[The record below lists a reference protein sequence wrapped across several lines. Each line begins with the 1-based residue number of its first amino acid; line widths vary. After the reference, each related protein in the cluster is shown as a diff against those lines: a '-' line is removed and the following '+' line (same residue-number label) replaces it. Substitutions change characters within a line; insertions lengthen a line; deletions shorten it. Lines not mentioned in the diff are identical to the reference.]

1 MPVVVAAMTLTA
13 ETFVVV
19 LAACEVAT
27 LLHELNGLVEEF
39 LLLFCGGLA
48 QAKGNVIVKLKLQWE
63 TRISNRNLSE
73 IGDFKAHLCLLHFGN
88 VFLGRISLGETDG
101 ALGVALVEF
110 NVRNVK
116 VLNLLEGF
124 ANFFA

>member
-1 MPVVVAAMTLTA
+1 MPVVVAAMTFTA

-48 QAKGNVIVKLKLQWE
+48 QAEGNVIVKLKL
-63 TRISNRNLSE
+63 
-73 IGDFKAHLCLLHFGN
+73 
-88 VFLGRISLGETDG
+88 
-101 ALGVALVEF
+101 
-110 NVRNVK
+110 
-116 VLNLLEGF
+116 
-124 ANFFA
+124 